1 MTPQVTWGSHADDSS
16 PPSYARHSRCPQ
28 KPLPAPGVGLLVF
41 APSQGGPHRSGWKA
55 GLGSSLPHLL
65 TVGSLAACFSLPWCK
80 ETTESVLGAM
90 KLSKTRGGPQNSC
103 QATVFCAGLSLQG
116 LWVHGP
122 SRFWVSGSIST
133 STNLRHLT
141 RSLYPASA
149 SPLGLVSR
157 HRTWSPTVPLPPA

>member
-1 MTPQVTWGSHADDSS
+1 MIHHLH
-16 PPSYARHSRCPQ
+16 RM
-28 KPLPAPGVGLLVF
+28 PGVADALKNHFLLREWGCWCL
-41 APSQGGPHRSGWKA
+41 PLSQGGPHRSEGFRASSGWKA

-141 RSLYPASA
+141 QIPLSSLSQ
-149 SPLGLVSR
+149 SSR
-157 HRTWSPTVPLPPA
+157 TGF